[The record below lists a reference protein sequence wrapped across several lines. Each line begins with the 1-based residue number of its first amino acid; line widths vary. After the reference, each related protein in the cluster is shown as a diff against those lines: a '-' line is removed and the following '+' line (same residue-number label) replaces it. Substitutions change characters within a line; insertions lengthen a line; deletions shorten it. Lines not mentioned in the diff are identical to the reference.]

1 MLLTGSQ
8 HVHTF
13 LGGNDPRQSCS
24 TMLKLYWSH
33 NRTQA
38 YLGMDHYFQ
47 LFFLGGGG
55 WEHGTLGGR
64 GGNTHHAFTISS
76 LWGWPFSLI
85 FWRVRT
91 FSFTF
96 IFFKTCPPP
105 IQIIMIIWCPL
116 AAVTDHTEHCTFLLV
131 FMVGYTVVQI
141 PGLSSKL
148 KQMTHWKICSNFGV

>member
-105 IQIIMIIWCPL
+105 HTNNYDNMVPFSSSHGPYRTLHLSIGIYGWLYCCPNTG
-116 AAVTDHTEHCTFLLV
+116 A
-131 FMVGYTVVQI
+131 
-141 PGLSSKL
+141 L
-148 KQMTHWKICSNFGV
+148 K